1 MFQTILSYNHK
12 LQLKSLH
19 LIDIHICIIIVNY
32 LSVTEVDFIIIG
44 PIYFERE
51 KKIDNQNKNGR

>member
-1 MFQTILSYNHK
+1 MFQTILSYTHK

-19 LIDIHICIIIVNY
+19 LIDIHICIIIVNS

-44 PIYFERE
+44 SIYFERE
-51 KKIDNQNKNGR
+51 KKIDKQK